1 MARQVFKYTKNVL
14 KQVTFS
20 FALFKKELDK
30 ASEVL
35 LPHEYDELKIWVEN
49 YINKHPHL
57 VGVV

>member
-1 MARQVFKYTKNVL
+1 MARQV
-14 KQVTFS
+14 
-20 FALFKKELDK
+20 FKKELDK